1 MTGAFDTNAVSPLA
15 AQVKSAPGESNC
27 PACANLAG
35 GLTFPGV
42 NGQSRTIYDSTYL
55 NFGPRLGAAYSL
67 DNKTVIRAGWGLFYG
82 PNIYDPGQAGFSQTT
97 TSVPF
102 DANQLPL
109 NLIDNP
115 FPTGLVPAV
124 GAGRGL
130 LTNIGTSVSFVDPK
144 AREPRSQQFSVDVQR
159 EMPWKVLLSAGY
171 IYNGV
176 SRLPV
181 SRNLNFLSPEQLAL
195 GASILNRRVTNP
207 FAGLAPG
214 YALNQ
219 TTITTSSLLVPYPQ
233 FVGTFAG
240 SPTGGVTEL
249 DYSVGNSAYHGL
261 QIQAVKRL
269 SAGLSISVGYTLS
282 KHMGRYNYQN
292 SSDQTLEKTIDPN
305 DVPQM
310 LTLNGVWQTPVGR
323 GTPVGRD
330 MPKWLDTIVGGWQLN
345 WMIRLQEGM
354 PYPLSPNAIP
364 ISGVDPNAVSGGQ
377 RLDQWINPA
386 AFGLRTD
393 PFALQEW
400 STISGRIRL
409 PPINNFD
416 LGTTKTI
423 HITERWTFEFMTNWV
438 NAFNTPQWFSA
449 PSACNSPSA
458 SCFGKIA
465 NFQTQTNLPR
475 QIQLAG
481 RLKF

>member
-1 MTGAFDTNAVSPLA
+1 
-15 AQVKSAPGESNC
+15 
-27 PACANLAG
+27 
-35 GLTFPGV
+35 
-42 NGQSRTIYDSTYL
+42 
-55 NFGPRLGAAYSL
+55 
-67 DNKTVIRAGWGLFYG
+67 
-82 PNIYDPGQAGFSQTT
+82 
-97 TSVPF
+97 
-102 DANQLPL
+102 
-109 NLIDNP
+109 
-115 FPTGLVPAV
+115 
-124 GAGRGL
+124 
-130 LTNIGTSVSFVDPK
+130 
-144 AREPRSQQFSVDVQR
+144 
-159 EMPWKVLLSAGY
+159 
-171 IYNGV
+171 
-176 SRLPV
+176 
-181 SRNLNFLSPEQLAL
+181 
-195 GASILNRRVTNP
+195 
-207 FAGLAPG
+207 
-214 YALNQ
+214 
-219 TTITTSSLLVPYPQ
+219 
-233 FVGTFAG
+233 
-240 SPTGGVTEL
+240 
-249 DYSVGNSAYHGL
+249 
-261 QIQAVKRL
+261 
-269 SAGLSISVGYTLS
+269 
-282 KHMGRYNYQN
+282 
-292 SSDQTLEKTIDPN
+292 
-305 DVPQM
+305 M